1 MRIARCVP
9 RRIRRRGLPLAIG
22 AFSDVN
28 DGRQETGRLAL
39 SDEKKGRNKTGAEK
53 GPGRDGPTRD
63 VGSAL
68 RSVYQ
73 KAVEEDVPAD
83 LLDLLG
89 KLG

>member
-1 MRIARCVP
+1 M
-9 RRIRRRGLPLAIG
+9 
-22 AFSDVN
+22 
-28 DGRQETGRLAL
+28 AL
-39 SDEKKGRNKTGAEK
+39 SDDKKGRKKTGAIK
-53 GPGRDGPTRD
+53 APGRDGPTRD

-73 KAVEEDVPAD
+73 KAVEEDVRAD